1 MKGLLNWDMKDII
14 LKIIG
19 KKIENDLKKYGE
31 SLDDQVEFITEG
43 RFYKRGNSF
52 YLVYDETDPDGFE
65 DVTTSLKITG
75 DKIKMKRYGDEL
87 GIETAIE
94 FEIGKRYNG
103 VYDTP
108 YGPFEM
114 EVLTN
119 DIKNNILNVGE
130 GSLDIDYDISL
141 KGLSEG
147 RNMLKIEIM

>member
-1 MKGLLNWDMKDII
+1 MKDIM

-19 KKIENDLKKYGE
+19 KKVENDMRRTAEENG
-31 SLDDQVEFITEG
+31 DQVEFITHG
-43 RFYKRGNSF
+43 RFYEKGNSV
-52 YLVYDETDPDGFE
+52 YLVYDEADFSGLDE
-65 DVTTSLKITG
+65 CTTSLKITG
-75 DKIKMKRYGDEL
+75 DKIKMKRYGDEF

-94 FEIGKRYNG
+94 FEKGKRYNG
-103 VYDTP
+103 IYDTP

-119 DIKNNILNVGE
+119 DVKNNILSKGE

-147 RNMLKIEIM
+147 RNMLKIEIMS

>member
-1 MKGLLNWDMKDII
+1 MKDIM

-19 KKIENDLKKYGE
+19 KKIEHDLAKIGE
-31 SLDDQVEFITEG
+31 THEDQVEFITEG
-43 RFYKRGNSF
+43 RFYEKGNSF
-52 YLVYDETDPDGFE
+52 YLVYDETDPAGYDE
-65 DVTTSLKITG
+65 VTTSLKITG
-75 DKIKMKRYGDEL
+75 DKIKMKRYGDEM

-94 FEIGKRYNG
+94 FEKGKRYSG
-103 VYDTP
+103 LYDTP

-119 DIKNNILNVGE
+119 DIKNNILNIGE
-130 GSLDIDYDISL
+130 GTLDIDYDISL